1 MLFFFKWTLSGST
14 LLSTISAARSPSVEA
29 NQLCQAGLPAAATA
43 AYRTLIG
50 NYASQFIYQ
59 YAFISSNG
67 AATSRKK
74 RATTT
79 YTCSSLTSLGSPAI
93 GKLSTTALQTLSTA
107 EFYLCETLLGYA
119 ANGWSSEQ
127 LSILTKLALNVRLYK

>member
-1 MLFFFKWTLSGST
+1 
-14 LLSTISAARSPSVEA
+14 
-29 NQLCQAGLPAAATA
+29 
-43 AYRTLIG
+43 LIG

-79 YTCSSLTSLGSPAI
+79 YTCTLLTNLGSPAI
-93 GKLSTTALQTLSTA
+93 GKLSTSALQTLTSA
-107 EFYLCETLLGYA
+107 EFYSCETLLGYA
-119 ANGWSSEQ
+119 ANEWSSAQ
-127 LSILTKLALNVRLYK
+127 LSILANLALSVRLYK